1 MNVFLVIIN
10 AEIKFRHYFKLVCE
24 HPPST
29 SLPMDV
35 LDLMRRTIE
44 LVDLIY
50 WKPFPEEGTNGY
62 KMLVANGRI
71 NEGPRSNDIDIDD
84 DDDVRTLA
92 RRHARMKQL
101 LSADLETRKAY
112 LSSMMNRHGTCLF
125 LFIIAPTPRQF
136 I

>member
-1 MNVFLVIIN
+1 
-10 AEIKFRHYFKLVCE
+10 
-24 HPPST
+24 
-29 SLPMDV
+29 MDV

-71 NEGPRSNDIDIDD
+71 NEGPGSNDIDIDD
-84 DDDVRTLA
+84 DDDDVRTMA
-92 RRHARMKQL
+92 MRHAQIKQL

-112 LSSMMNRHGTCLF
+112 FSSMMNRHGTCLF
-125 LFIIAPTPRQF
+125 LFIIASTPRHF